1 MASIFDNVQLENC
14 FVLEGEQADDYR
26 AKKAKEKKDDD
37 KKDYWKYHSP
47 EKSSDGKSTSYG
59 IRYQNEDNFK
69 NRGINKSHDKYT
81 VNQDPKYG
89 TKVKVGDNATR
100 YDKRDDVNNKEYKS
114 ALKDKKNERKYADKV
129 TKDVDKK
136 YGHDSV
142 EAQSAKDAARRH
154 YRKTMKEALDMLA
167 SIEYPYNG

>member
-14 FVLEGEQADDYR
+14 FVLEGEQADAYK
-26 AKKAKEKKDDD
+26 AKKEKEKKDD
-37 KKDYWKYHSP
+37 KKDYWKYHGA
-47 EKSSDGKSTSYG
+47 EKDSDGKGTAYG

-69 NRGINKSHDKYT
+69 NRGKNNAHDKYV

-89 TKVKVGDNATR
+89 HEIKVSDTSSR

-136 YGHDSV
+136 YGHDSI

-167 SIEYPYNG
+167 SIDYPYNG

>member
-1 MASIFDNVQLENC
+1 MTSIFDNVQLENC
-14 FVLEGEQADDYR
+14 FVLEGEQADAY
-26 AKKAKEKKDDD
+26 KKSKEKKDD
-37 KKDYWKYHSP
+37 KKDYWRYHGA
-47 EKSSDGKSTSYG
+47 EKDSDGKGASYG
-59 IRYQNEDNFK
+59 NRYQNEDNFK
-69 NRGINKSHDKYT
+69 NRGMNKSHDKFT
-81 VNQDPKYG
+81 VNHDPKYG
-89 TKVKVGDNATR
+89 TKVNVSDTATR
-100 YDKRDDVNNKEYKS
+100 YDKRDDVSNKEYKS